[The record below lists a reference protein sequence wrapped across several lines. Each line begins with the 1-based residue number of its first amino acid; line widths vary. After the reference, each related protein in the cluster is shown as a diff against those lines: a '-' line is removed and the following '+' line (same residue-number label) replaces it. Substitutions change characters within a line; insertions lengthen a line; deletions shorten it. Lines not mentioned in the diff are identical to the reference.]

1 MKKKTFWIPL
11 IIIVVIGIYLTTWV
25 QGAYNTM
32 VVEDEGV
39 KTAWSQV
46 ENQYQRRLDL
56 IPNLVSTVKGY
67 TNYEGETLTNVI
79 DARAKAT
86 QTVIDPSNMD
96 EQALKN
102 YQEVQNNLS
111 SSLSRLLMV
120 VERYPDLKADRSFK
134 ELQAQLESTENRITV
149 ERKRFNES
157 AQQYNI
163 LIRKFPNNVLAGFFG
178 FHPKAYFQADAGASK
193 APQVE
198 F

>member
-1 MKKKTFWIPL
+1 MKKNVFWIQL

-39 KTAWSQV
+39 KTAWSKV

-102 YQEVQNNLS
+102 YQEVHNNLS
-111 SSLSRLLMV
+111 RSLSRLLMV
-120 VERYPDLKADRSFK
+120 VERYPDLKADRRFK
-134 ELQAQLESTENRITV
+134 ELQAQL
-149 ERKRFNES
+149 
-157 AQQYNI
+157 
-163 LIRKFPNNVLAGFFG
+163 
-178 FHPKAYFQADAGASK
+178 ASN
-193 APQVE
+193 
-198 F
+198 